1 MSFVMGVEVL
11 DFDTHKST
19 FLFSLFLLRLATQL
33 ISIIVG
39 SLLGVIVAA
48 DTHFHNK
55 KDI

>member
-39 SLLGVIVAA
+39 SQVDVIVAA